1 MEGSSGTE
9 CSKTSPS
16 NQNEDEDGSNNACKA
31 KEGASSSNSTVEESE
46 KKLPVR
52 PYVRSKMPRLRWT
65 PDLHHRFVHAVERLG
80 GQDSEFMTQL
90 ELVFLGLFQSIPPN
104 LAQLMEVY
112 DGATPKLVLQL
123 MNIKGLNIAHVK
135 SHLQMFRSKKIDD
148 PSPVLADHRHLVDG
162 GDRNIYNLSQLPM
175 FQGFTQRPHSSFRHG
190 DASWSAQENWIE
202 SPFRGRSTI
211 DNNKPGFYGTFAER
225 IFGSNYGNLANR
237 NLRTSI
243 PFFNEQSF
251 HHFKS
256 SREPPRIDDVN
267 LKQAFHIQL
276 QAKDQTNLSNSPSG
290 LNLNT
295 TSLQERVG
303 VKRKA
308 SDIDLDLNL
317 SIGLTTRIEE
327 SQKGQEEEEEEE
339 DESDLSLSL
348 YSKISKLKEGGGKKE
363 NKTRTSSLV
372 KEESD
377 TNGTSSAELSFWLF
391 DVIMSFNPSN
401 ISIIGRF

>member
-80 GQDSEFMTQL
+80 GQDR
-90 ELVFLGLFQSIPPN
+90 
-104 LAQLMEVY
+104 
-112 DGATPKLVLQL
+112 ATPKLVLQL

-135 SHLQMFRSKKIDD
+135 SHLQMFRSKKVDD
-148 PSPVLADHRHLVDG
+148 PSQVLADHRHLVDG

-175 FQGFTQRPHSSFRHG
+175 FQGFTQRLHSSFRHG

-225 IFGSNYGNLANR
+225 IFGSNYGSLANR

-276 QAKDQTNLSNSPSG
+276 QAKDETNLSNSPSS

-295 TSLQERVG
+295 TSLQEQVG

-327 SQKGQEEEEEEE
+327 SQKGEEEEEEE
-339 DESDLSLSL
+339 EDDESDLSLSL

-363 NKTRTSSLV
+363 NKTRTSTL
-372 KEESD
+372 D
-377 TNGTSSAELSFWLF
+377 LT
-391 DVIMSFNPSN
+391 I
-401 ISIIGRF
+401 